1 VRTEDGFHWEG
12 EMRTMIFHTGSVL
25 VTAIL
30 KNAFVLPQEY
40 PDHENHLSKQ
50 QGGKNK
56 IADVLYLRSRN
67 MDENGNS
74 ILGICH

>member
-1 VRTEDGFHWEG
+1 
-12 EMRTMIFHTGSVL
+12 M
-25 VTAIL
+25 TAIL

-40 PDHENHLSKQ
+40 PDHKNHLSKQ

-67 MDENGNS
+67 VDENGNS